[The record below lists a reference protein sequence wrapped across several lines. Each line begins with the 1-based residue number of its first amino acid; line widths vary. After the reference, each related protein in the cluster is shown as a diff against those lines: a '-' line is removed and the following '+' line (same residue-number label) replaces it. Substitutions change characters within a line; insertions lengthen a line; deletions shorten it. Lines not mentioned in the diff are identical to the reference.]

1 MYKLCKTC
9 SKMGMDPQH
18 TEKQRAEKLVRL
30 LQANPE
36 IMEPMEALLSLLE
49 NEKALGS
56 KADDIEE
63 QIITHMRTLGR
74 GSLQSW
80 AQRANDLA
88 QREAKGHAHL
98 KKKSAG

>member
-1 MYKLCKTC
+1 MCFKI
-9 SKMGMDPQH
+9 GMDPQH
-18 TEKQRAEKLVRL
+18 TNKEKAEKLVRL

-49 NEKALGS
+49 NEKSLGG

-63 QIITHMRTLGR
+63 QIIEHMRSLGR

-80 AQRANDLA
+80 AHRANELA
-88 QREAKGHAHL
+88 QREAKGHTHL
-98 KKKSAG
+98 KKKSAGSAR